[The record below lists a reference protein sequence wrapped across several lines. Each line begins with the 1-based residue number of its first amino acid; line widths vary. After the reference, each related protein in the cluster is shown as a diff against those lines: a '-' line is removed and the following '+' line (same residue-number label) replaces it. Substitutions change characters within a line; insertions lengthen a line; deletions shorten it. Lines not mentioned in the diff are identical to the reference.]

1 MQEDIT
7 LLNVNEM
14 ADKLKSTVGTVYAWV
29 SMRKIPSQCVIKIG
43 RKLLFNLS
51 EVNNWL
57 QSCCLHSAVST
68 S

>member
-29 SMRKIPSQCVIKIG
+29 SMRRIPSQCVIKIG

-57 QSCCLHSAVST
+57 QSCCLHPAVSA

>member
-43 RKLLFNLS
+43 RKLLFNLN